1 MIKALHKLVGE
12 TPYYVTMVDSESDRK
27 FLILGK
33 TKVFFVDNSLK
44 KTNNTSHDDF
54 AYSRVKQVDYYTK
67 YPNFF
72 KLTIADEAEPK
83 KTMVHQFICEDAK
96 SLINSL
102 KCYWQIDNMD
112 RTLSFKELH
121 ISISEDLTNAEE

>member
-12 TPYYVTMVDSESDRK
+12 TPYYVTMVEAESDRK

-44 KTNNTSHDDF
+44 KTNNTSQDDF
-54 AYSRVKQVDYYTK
+54 EYSKITQVEYYMK

-72 KLTIADEAEPK
+72 KLKIRDDDNPK
-83 KTMVHQFICEDAK
+83 RTSDHQFICEDAK

-112 RTLSFKELH
+112 RTLSFRELH
-121 ISISEDLTNAEE
+121 ISIKEDL

>member
-44 KTNNTSHDDF
+44 KTNNAGDGDF
-54 AYSRVKQVDYYTK
+54 AYSRIKQVDYYTK

-72 KLTIADEAEPK
+72 KLTIAEDEPHSK
-83 KTMVHQFICEDAK
+83 KTMVH
-96 SLINSL
+96 
-102 KCYWQIDNMD
+102 
-112 RTLSFKELH
+112 
-121 ISISEDLTNAEE
+121 